1 MFSFCDPAVGG
12 GKNKRWCE
20 DSWDSFPPLNNG
32 LATELRQTSSW
43 HWKEL
48 GCVPFPFKRTLARDF
63 RLFFIKKGP
72 SEHSKDIQKLGF
84 VTCFVFAKIC
94 DKNACPRPRSRGLR

>member
-63 RLFFIKKGP
+63 RLFLLKKVHL
-72 SEHSKDIQKLGF
+72 STARTF
-84 VTCFVFAKIC
+84 
-94 DKNACPRPRSRGLR
+94 KNLAS